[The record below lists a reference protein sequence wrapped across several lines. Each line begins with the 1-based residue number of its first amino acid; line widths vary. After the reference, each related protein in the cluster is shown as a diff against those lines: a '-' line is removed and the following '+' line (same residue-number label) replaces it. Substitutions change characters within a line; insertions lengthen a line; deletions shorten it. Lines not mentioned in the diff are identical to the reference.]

1 MAQKLEIYG
10 FFYSFLKVFTENI
23 YKICFTRNEEWLS
36 LRHAV
41 TILHVI
47 M

>member
-1 MAQKLEIYG
+1 MPQKLEIYG
-10 FFYSFLKVFTENI
+10 VFYSFLKVFTENI
-23 YKICFTRNEEWLS
+23 YKIYFTRNEEWIES
-36 LRHAV
+36 ETV